1 MVATKTATLNLR
13 IDPFLKEALR
23 VAAIQE
29 HRSIANLP
37 LVAIFMATYIGGAI
51 LIAKK
56 MAKNVG
62 VFVFWGWLLM
72 ANIPCM
78 YFAKYV
84 SQTLGF
90 WPS

>member
-1 MVATKTATLNLR
+1 MKIIENIIATLTNP
-13 IDPFLKEALR
+13 DFLA
-23 VAAIQE
+23 
-29 HRSIANLP
+29 SLP

-84 SQTLGF
+84 CQTLGF

>member
-1 MVATKTATLNLR
+1 MKIIENIIGTLTNP
-13 IDPFLKEALR
+13 DFLA
-23 VAAIQE
+23 
-29 HRSIANLP
+29 SLP

-56 MAKNVG
+56 MPKNVG